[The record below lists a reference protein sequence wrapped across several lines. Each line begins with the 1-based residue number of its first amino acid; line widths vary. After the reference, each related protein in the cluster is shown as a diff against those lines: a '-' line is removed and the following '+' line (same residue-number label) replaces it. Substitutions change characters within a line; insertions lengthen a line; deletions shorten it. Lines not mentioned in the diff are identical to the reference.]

1 MHLKICL
8 IKVLLY
14 LCVCHNKKPSVCMQ
28 SSSHAFS
35 LSTIKTKAKNYGSHY
50 VNSEQFSFGQ
60 GNEQKMLMLFLA
72 CSYHHHFCAI
82 LPAWLSNWLSA
93 SMASLLLPWE
103 AEPENGFAFGSDKW
117 APIIYWTFFTIELSA
132 ERAKRC
138 LMLITFG
145 ILSPFPTIEA
155 AGVIPNDDYQFLKEA
170 PRSQEPKP
178 LQNPGVLLTRHVAN
192 GF

>member
-1 MHLKICL
+1 
-8 IKVLLY
+8 
-14 LCVCHNKKPSVCMQ
+14 
-28 SSSHAFS
+28 
-35 LSTIKTKAKNYGSHY
+35 
-50 VNSEQFSFGQ
+50 
-60 GNEQKMLMLFLA
+60 MLMLFLA
-72 CSYHHHFCAI
+72 SPTIIISVPFCLHGCPI
-82 LPAWLSNWLSA
+82 GCQHPWHLSSA
-93 SMASLLLPWE
+93 LPWE

-178 LQNPGVLLTRHVAN
+178 P
-192 GF
+192 